1 MADLPTG
8 RPATSATLRPGVE
21 TERSGVAE
29 QNGNRW
35 ADGLWTMLLVGL
47 WILVVV
53 GVVWVLM
60 LAFFD

>member
-1 MADLPTG
+1 
-8 RPATSATLRPGVE
+8 
-21 TERSGVAE
+21 VAE

-35 ADGLWTMLLVGL
+35 ADGLWTVLLVGL